1 MIRLHDST
9 TSNATT
15 RTEVKAMNDS
25 APSNSTLPAVPSK
38 DDCNLGMLSHL
49 LGIFTGFIGAL
60 ILWVIKKDQSAFIGE
75 NAKEALNFQITL
87 AIGWVIAMM
96 LTAILIGVLLYPVL
110 FIVNLVFCII
120 GAIAASKGELYK
132 YPFAIRLVK

>member
-1 MIRLHDST
+1 
-9 TSNATT
+9 
-15 RTEVKAMNDS
+15 MNDS
-25 APSNSTLPAVPSK
+25 APSSSTPSGSTLPAVPSK
-38 DDCNLGMLSHL
+38 DDCNLGMLAHL

-60 ILWVIKKDQSAFIGE
+60 ILWIIKKDQSAFVGE

-87 AIGWVIAMM
+87 AIGWIIAMM
-96 LTAILIGVLLYPVL
+96 LTVILIGALLFPVL
-110 FIVNLVFCII
+110 IVVNLIFCIM